1 MSKLSAVA
9 AFCAAGDKSGTVT
22 PARLAKV
29 PAHLLLAHTAA
40 RETPELYTAPLPT
53 RRADGSLAFADAP
66 AFRPTLTPEQV
77 LRGGAWGGGYFR
89 AIASGVTGRVH
100 EGAWRELPQ
109 AWLAGLSVPTRLAAP
124 AYNAA
129 VNRFGVRSGQDL
141 RDWEGSAWITAQD
154 PFGWF
159 QWYCR
164 YFQGRRS
171 ADDGRQLARWGALA
185 GAKGRWKRNLIA
197 KVAAAGR
204 AFDDAS
210 VSPVVRQT
218 LWHWAYDL
226 SQADYEAYAKSLKGG
241 ARAPYL
247 KGQPAPAAKAGSSS
261 ASSSSSAQGAGGGGA
276 SGSAAAGGGRKR
288 RGGAAASGSEAA
300 ASGSRKRGG
309 GAAASGSEAQGGAS
323 SSASAPSKR
332 RKRGE

>member
-40 RETPELYTAPLPT
+40 REAPELYTAALPT

-129 VNRFGVRSGQDL
+129 VNKFGVRSGQDL

-218 LWHWAYDL
+218 LWHWAYAL
-226 SQADYEAYAKSLKGG
+226 TEADYEAYAKSLKGG

-247 KGQPAPAAKAGSSS
+247 KGQPAPAAKAASSS
-261 ASSSSSAQGAGGGGA
+261 ASASSSSSSSAQGAGGGGA
-276 SGSAAAGGGRKR
+276 SGSGSGSAAAGGGRKR
-288 RGGAAASGSEAA
+288 GAGAAAS
-300 ASGSRKRGG
+300 ASGG
-309 GAAASGSEAQGGAS
+309 EAQGGS